1 MNYKLD
7 DFDLLIDDVLLEVSE
22 RGGSIEI
29 FNWLNQYPGAFK
41 IDDIQDTIERIV
53 ETGLFTR
60 EEGIEREIFLKKTAK
75 GREVE
80 RYGGWIAQVDNSA
93 FERRMEKVD
102 SEVNRKKAKYE
113 LRLARWQTWF
123 FWPIA
128 IFGLIGGVHALLQ
141 ILDLI
146 D

>member
-7 DFDLLIDDVLLEVSE
+7 DFDLLIDDVLLEANE

-41 IDDIQDTIERIV
+41 IDDVNYTIERIV
-53 ETGLFTR
+53 DTGLFSK
-60 EEGIEREIFLKKTAK
+60 EEGVGQEIFLKITAK
-75 GREVE
+75 GREIE
-80 RYGGWIAQVDNSA
+80 RYGGWIAQVDSLA
-93 FERRMEKVD
+93 FIRRIGMVD
-102 SEVNRKKAKYE
+102 NEVNRKKAKYE